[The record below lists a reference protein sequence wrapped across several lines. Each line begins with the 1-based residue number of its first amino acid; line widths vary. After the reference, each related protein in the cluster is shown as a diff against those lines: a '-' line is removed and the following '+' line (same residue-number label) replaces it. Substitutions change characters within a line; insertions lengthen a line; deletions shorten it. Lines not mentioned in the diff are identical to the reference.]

1 MSWPINNTLTIK
13 SDENTFETI
22 LNLFADLDNDT
33 TTYEKFCTEDEI
45 KSFDVT
51 RGIEIDVDTDEQSIF
66 FRTNFDPAVPVVVK
80 LATLFPAVTF
90 EYAYEKVDDEEHDM
104 FDIYSGGVLVSRE
117 DEIVTWHEEDEEED
131 E

>member
-1 MSWPINNTLTIK
+1 MSYPINNTLTIK

-104 FDIYSGGVLVSRE
+104 FDIYSGGVLVKRE
-117 DEIVTWHEEDEEED
+117 DEIVTWHEEDEEE
-131 E
+131 

>member
-104 FDIYSGGVLVSRE
+104 FDIYSGGVLVKRE
-117 DEIVTWHEEDEEED
+117 DEIVTWHEEDEEE
-131 E
+131 

>member
-1 MSWPINNTLTIK
+1 MSYPINNTLTIK

-22 LNLFADLDNDT
+22 LNLFVDLENDT

-104 FDIYSGGVLVSRE
+104 FDIYSGGVLVKRE
-117 DEIVTWHEEDEEED
+117 DEIVTWHEEDEEE
-131 E
+131 